1 MQKALKILGIVF
13 GIILAIGA
21 VSMYISGSVVVGTA
35 EEVIK
40 QLQTEKGYNAQMAQ
54 SAVTLLTPIFF
65 VAAVVITIGCVL
77 SFVAVH
83 FAKKEE
89 PSKASLIALGVLNI
103 IFGNEIVGI
112 VAIIDGA
119 VNGK

>member
-21 VSMYISGSVVVGTA
+21 VSMYISGGIVAGNATEVV
-35 EEVIK
+35 K
-40 QLQTEKGYNAQMAQ
+40 QLVAEKSYSQAMAQ
-54 SAVTLLTPIFF
+54 NAVNMTIAILF
-65 VAAVVITIGCVL
+65 VIAVVITIGCAL
-77 SFVAVH
+77 SFAAVH
-83 FAKKEE
+83 FSKKED
-89 PSKASLIALGVLNI
+89 PKKASLIALGVLNI

-112 VAIIDGA
+112 IAIIDGA